1 MSKQAISKKVMKAV
15 VVTEYKAWEE
25 QDFTPVEVPIPQ
37 PADDQ
42 ILVKVKAAAM
52 NPIDWKV
59 IVGMTKGFGWAQP
72 NPLIPGYDLAGIVEA
87 VGSDVKD
94 YKVGD
99 AVFAVNWA
107 ADRGQLMGAH
117 DDNAGEKKKGPVAG
131 AFAEYAVI
139 PASKVTKKDAKVSF
153 EQAAAV
159 ALVGTTAYQAL
170 KHLKIGKGT
179 KLMVLGGSGAVGH
192 VAIQNAVIPASKVT
206 KKDAKVSFEQAAAV
220 ALVGTTAYQAL
231 KHLKI
236 GKGTKLM
243 VLGGSGA
250 VGHVAIQIAKA
261 MGAEVTTTASNRT
274 KSYVKKSG
282 VDKIVN
288 YREEKWEELKELQ
301 GIDAVLDT
309 VGNPDSLDKAKKV
322 VKHGGRFLTIANF
335 DLSLADSTK
344 QRPRFD
350 YAGLYLL
357 KNNVKDQEYLQDLM
371 LKGQLKVGI
380 NKQFSFTKSGVTD
393 AFKAQAGGKSMG
405 KNVIVF

>member
-131 AFAEYAVI
+131 AFAEY
-139 PASKVTKKDAKVSF
+139 
-153 EQAAAV
+153 
-159 ALVGTTAYQAL
+159 
-170 KHLKIGKGT
+170 
-179 KLMVLGGSGAVGH
+179 
-192 VAIQNAVIPASKVT
+192 AVIPASKVT